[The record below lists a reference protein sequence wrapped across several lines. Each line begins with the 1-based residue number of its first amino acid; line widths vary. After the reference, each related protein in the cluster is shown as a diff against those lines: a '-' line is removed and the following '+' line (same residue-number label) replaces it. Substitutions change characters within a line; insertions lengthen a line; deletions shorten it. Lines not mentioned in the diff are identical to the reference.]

1 MFKIML
7 ILLNL
12 LVLSFPAWLYAAEE
26 DLSSGQFE
34 QWFDDDSSLYPLE
47 DNINEGELQ
56 FLTSPP
62 DKRTPHSR
70 NILTVTEQSLLNGW
84 VLVDQCHEQLDPL
97 QAVEVAY
104 RYKNMRNLQIIEA
117 KNISKAW
124 IEGNSIQ
131 LQDVSKNAKLC
142 VQLEAKIL
150 YDQADGTF
158 ILRNGPFERKFLDG
172 YFPMRVNLL
181 ISYPTGKLKFIKSQP
196 QQAPGFDIAVSDGNI
211 IIESWFEGKL
221 TINIHFRI
229 VI

>member
-7 ILLNL
+7 VLLNL

-34 QWFDDDSSLYPLE
+34 QWFDDDNSLYPLE

-62 DKRTPHSR
+62 EKRIPPSR
-70 NILTVTEQSLLNGW
+70 KILTVTEQSLLNSW
-84 VLVDQCHEQLDPL
+84 VLVDQCPEQLDSL
-97 QAVEVAY
+97 QAGEVAY

-142 VQLEAKIL
+142 VQ
-150 YDQADGTF
+150 
-158 ILRNGPFERKFLDG
+158 
-172 YFPMRVNLL
+172 
-181 ISYPTGKLKFIKSQP
+181 
-196 QQAPGFDIAVSDGNI
+196 
-211 IIESWFEGKL
+211 IES
-221 TINIHFRI
+221 
-229 VI
+229 